1 MAQEKIQSASS
12 KAPLKGMGVSYLPY
26 EQTGYFSN
34 IAIDYINADKR
45 LQPFYKHSVNIDG
58 VVSAIKD
65 RQKFAQQRDVLVT
78 ELKKQYEGIE
88 QYAKFGENIQLLLKE
103 NTFTITTAHQP
114 NIFTGPLYFIYK
126 ILHAI
131 KIADEL
137 NKQLPDYNFIPVYYM
152 GSEDADLEELGSIT
166 IDGVNYTWQTKQTG
180 AVGRMKVDKPLIS
193 LIDAMHGQL
202 GVLPYGE
209 EITELF
215 RKTYTVGKT
224 IQQATLELVNH
235 LFGEFGLVVL
245 IPDNANLKK
254 LFQPVIEK
262 ELKEQFSN
270 YAVDKTIPELEKHY
284 KVQAAGRELNLFYLI
299 NDKRER
305 IEVEGLKLKVESL
318 GLEWSE
324 EEILKELNEHPERF
338 SPNVILRGALQET
351 ILPNIIFIG
360 GAGELAYWLEL
371 KNVFEAV
378 QIPYPMLVLRNSFLL
393 VEEKYQQMISRLS
406 LKAEDMFL
414 PEHELM
420 KKIVTNCAENKVKL
434 NGELQKAET
443 LYDEIMSLAANVD
456 ATLKPHVAALKTK
469 AVYRLKEL
477 EKKMLRAEK
486 RKYNSEQQQLQ
497 KIKSALFPNN
507 SLQERVENISGFY
520 SKYGNQLLHVLYQS
534 SASFA
539 QEFAIGCL
547 GN

>member
-1 MAQEKIQSASS
+1 MANENNQSAFL
-12 KAPLKGMGVSYLPY
+12 KTPLQGMGVSYLPY

-45 LQPFYKHSVNIDG
+45 LQSFYKHPINIDG
-58 VVSAIKD
+58 VLSAIKE
-65 RQKFAQQRDVLVT
+65 RLKFAQQREVLVS
-78 ELKKQYEGIE
+78 ELQRQYEGIE
-88 QYAKFGENIQLLLKE
+88 QHSKVAENIRLLLKE

-114 NIFTGPLYFIYK
+114 NIFTGPLYFVYK
-126 ILHAI
+126 ILHAV

-137 NKQLPDYNFIPVYYM
+137 NKQLPDYNFVPVYYM

-193 LIDAMHGQL
+193 LIDAMRGQI
-202 GVLPYGE
+202 GVLSYGE
-209 EITELF
+209 EIIELF
-215 RKTYTVGKT
+215 SKTYTVGKT

-254 LFQPVIEK
+254 LFQSVVEK

-270 YAVDKTIPELEKHY
+270 HAVNKTIAELEKHY

-299 NDKRER
+299 DDKRER
-305 IEVEGLKLKVESL
+305 IEVEDSKFKVESL
-318 GLEWSE
+318 KLEWSE
-324 EEILKELNEHPERF
+324 EEILQELNEHSERF

-378 QIPYPMLVLRNSFLL
+378 QIPYPILVLRNSFLL
-393 VEEKYQQMISRLS
+393 VDKKYQQMIQRLG

-420 KKIVTNCAENKVKL
+420 KKIVTNRAENKVKL
-434 NGELQKAET
+434 NGELQKAEH

-456 ATLKPHVAALKTK
+456 TTLKQHVEALKTK
-469 AVYRLKEL
+469 AVYRLQEL

-486 RKYNSEQQQLQ
+486 RKYTSEQQQLQ

-507 SLQERVENISGFY
+507 NLQERVENISDFY
-520 SKYGNQLLHVLYQS
+520 AKHGKQLLDILYQS

-539 QEFAIGCL
+539 QEFAIACL
-547 GN
+547 DN

>member
-1 MAQEKIQSASS
+1 MEINCT
-12 KAPLKGMGVSYLPY
+12 YLPY

-34 IAIDYINADKR
+34 IAIDYINADKK
-45 LQPFYKHSVNIDG
+45 LQPFYKHPINIDG
-58 VVSAIKD
+58 VLSAIQE
-65 RQKFAQQRDVLVT
+65 RQKFAQQRAALVS
-78 ELKKQYEGIE
+78 ELQKQYEGIE
-88 QYAKFGENIQLLLKE
+88 QHTKVAQNIQLLLKE

-137 NKQLPDYNFIPVYYM
+137 NEQLPNYNFVPVYYM
-152 GSEDADLEELGSIT
+152 GSEDADLEELGSIS
-166 IDGVNYTWQTKQTG
+166 IDEVRYTWQTKQTG
-180 AVGRMKVDKPLIS
+180 AVGRMKVDKALVS
-193 LIDAMHGQL
+193 LIDAMQGQL

-209 EITELF
+209 KITELF
-215 RKTYTVGKT
+215 RKTYTIGKT

-245 IPDNANLKK
+245 IPDNPNLKN

-270 YAVDKTIPELEKHY
+270 LAVNATIAELEKHY
-284 KVQAAGRELNLFYLI
+284 KVQAAGRELNLFYLTD
-299 NDKRER
+299 DKRER
-305 IEVEGLKLKVESL
+305 IEVDGLKFKVESSR
-318 GLEWSE
+318 LEFTE

-360 GAGELAYWLEL
+360 GGGELAYWLEL

-378 QIPYPMLVLRNSFLL
+378 HIPYPMLVLRNSFLL
-393 VEEKYQQMISRLS
+393 VEKKYLQLIQKLG
-406 LKAEDMFL
+406 LKAEDIFQ

-420 KKIVTNCAENKVKL
+420 TKIITNRTENKAGL
-434 NGELQKAET
+434 NGELKKAES
-443 LYDEIMSLAANVD
+443 LYDEIMNLAANVD
-456 ATLKPHVAALKTK
+456 TTLKQHVEALKTK
-469 AVYRLKEL
+469 AVYRLQEL

-486 RKYNSEQQQLQ
+486 RKYGNEQQQLQ
-497 KIKSALFPNN
+497 KIRSSLFPNN
-507 SLQERVENISGFY
+507 SLQERAENISRFY
-520 SKYGNQLLHVLYQS
+520 GKYGKQLFDVLYQN
-534 SASFA
+534 SASFS
-539 QEFAIGCL
+539 QEFAIVFL
-547 GN
+547 NTDL

>member
-1 MAQEKIQSASS
+1 MEINCTFLS
-12 KAPLKGMGVSYLPY
+12 Y

-34 IAIDYINADKR
+34 IAIDYINADTR
-45 LQPFYKHSVNIDG
+45 LQSFYKHPVNIDG
-58 VVSAIKD
+58 VLNAIKE
-65 RQKFAQQRDVLVT
+65 RQKFAQQREVLVN
-78 ELKKQYEGIE
+78 ELKKQYAGIRHH
-88 QYAKFGENIQLLLKE
+88 AKVAENIQLLLKE

-137 NKQLPDYNFIPVYYM
+137 NKQLPDYNFVPVYYM

-180 AVGRMKVDKPLIS
+180 AVGRMKVDKPLTS
-193 LIDAMHGQL
+193 LIDDLHGQL

-235 LFGEFGLVVL
+235 LFGEFGLIVL

-254 LFQPVIEK
+254 LFQPVFEK

-270 YAVDKTIPELEKHY
+270 HAVNTTITELEKHY
-284 KVQAAGRELNLFYLI
+284 KVQAAGRELNLFYLTD
-299 NDKRER
+299 DKRER
-305 IEVEGLKLKVESL
+305 IEVESLRFKVESL
-318 GLEWSE
+318 KLEWSE
-324 EEILKELNEHPERF
+324 EEILKELSEHPERF
-338 SPNVILRGALQET
+338 SPNVILRGTLQEI

-371 KNVFEAV
+371 KNVFEAI
-378 QIPYPMLVLRNSFLL
+378 QTPYPMLILRNSFLL
-393 VEEKYQQMISRLS
+393 VDKKYQQMIQRLG
-406 LKAEDMFL
+406 LKIEDIFQ
-414 PEHELM
+414 PEHELI
-420 KKIVTNCAENKVKL
+420 KKIITTRTENKVKL
-434 NGELQKAET
+434 NGELQKAES

-456 ATLKPHVAALKTK
+456 ATLKQHVEALKTK
-469 AVYRLKEL
+469 AVYRLYEL

-507 SLQERVENISGFY
+507 SLQERVENVSAVYAKSG
-520 SKYGNQLLHVLYQS
+520 KQLLNVLYQS
-534 SASFA
+534 SASFN
-539 QEFAIGCL
+539 QEFAIAFL
-547 GN
+547 DN